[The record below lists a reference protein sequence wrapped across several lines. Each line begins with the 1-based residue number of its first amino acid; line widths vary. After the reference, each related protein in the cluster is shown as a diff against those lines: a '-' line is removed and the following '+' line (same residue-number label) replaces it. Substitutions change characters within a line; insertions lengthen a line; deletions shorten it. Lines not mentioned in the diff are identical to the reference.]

1 MHLSLKLHC
10 LHPIPPPPNLQPSTQ
25 DLKRMGSPVFYLP
38 YHSSSIAL
46 LHRGTEVFPL
56 IPPDSLCKPTSP
68 RPSPPFLLPSHSGF
82 FSFLGAPVEFRD
94 RVRLLDPR
102 RLPSPYCVC
111 LLLLLQLMSSGKLTV
126 AGSCATEKSSTPYGH
141 FYIFRQ
147 LWRERGLEYLVS
159 LLSQTLHGSTV
170 FPGMGLVKRGI
181 TPYEYSVVYC
191 EDVSLVVGKPGLES
205 CFCPSPGLSPSTS
218 YSLLCCVWNMGV
230 VTCYPVTNTVT
241 IYWI

>member
-1 MHLSLKLHC
+1 MNSNLFDFQTVHLSLKLHC

-25 DLKRMGSPVFYLP
+25 DFKRMGSPVFYLP
-38 YHSSSIAL
+38 YHSSCIGL

-126 AGSCATEKSSTPYGH
+126 ASSCAIEKSSTPYGH

-147 LWRERGLEYLVS
+147 LWSRGLGTWL
-159 LLSQTLHGSTV
+159 QLHS
-170 FPGMGLVKRGI
+170 
-181 TPYEYSVVYC
+181 
-191 EDVSLVVGKPGLES
+191 
-205 CFCPSPGLSPSTS
+205 
-218 YSLLCCVWNMGV
+218 
-230 VTCYPVTNTVT
+230 
-241 IYWI
+241 